1 MDKAEEKL
9 SRRLMDEL
17 PTSLVS
23 EFGDLPGSL
32 AKELLACACVAASRL
47 LDDLP
52 ACLNTELSK
61 RDAVACSKDVCVYL
75 GEELSTRG
83 AITILVDELSARL
96 VGELSENLGE
106 ELSMCAPTTAHET
119 STLLWKSYRDG

>member
-47 LDDLP
+47 LDELP
-52 ACLNTELSK
+52 ACLN
-61 RDAVACSKDVCVYL
+61 RAVQTGCCGMFEGCMCIL
-75 GEELSTRG
+75 GG
-83 AITILVDELSARL
+83 GVVDTWGYNYFGR
-96 VGELSENLGE
+96 
-106 ELSMCAPTTAHET
+106 
-119 STLLWKSYRDG
+119 